1 MKQENPDE
9 LFVYALRLLGAR
21 AYSETALRQK
31 LSRRA
36 PLEVVEVTLGRL
48 KQQGY
53 LDDHSYAE
61 GYVRLYAGKWGAAKL
76 RRALWA
82 KGVSREIVEEVLA
95 TQMAQQDPVAEAL
108 ALLERYPSR
117 HRGEK
122 PRAIRFLANR
132 GYALAHA
139 LAAWARYLEQA
150 SP

>member
-1 MKQENPDE
+1 MKQENPDG
-9 LFVYALRLLGAR
+9 LFLYAVRLLGAR

-36 PLEVVEVTLGRL
+36 PPEVVEAILGCL
-48 KQQGY
+48 KQRGY

-61 GYVRLYAGKWGAAKL
+61 GYVRLHAGRWGVTRM
-76 RRALWA
+76 RRALLS
-82 KGVSREIVEEVLA
+82 KGVSSEIVDRVLA
-95 TQMAQQDPVAEAL
+95 VQMAQQDPVEEAL

-122 PRAIRFLANR
+122 PRAIRFLVNR
-132 GYALAHA
+132 GYALDHA
-139 LAAWARYLEQA
+139 LAAWTRYLEQA